1 MLLLKKQP
9 KLANIHLHW
18 NQHRH
23 VIYLVI
29 FGDHGD
35 QQLANSYSVCNLSY
49 EGNAT
54 VSDHVHF
61 PGAFP
66 GDYMD
71 SLPLR
76 FELEVS

>member
-1 MLLLKKQP
+1 MESASPRDLP
-9 KLANIHLHW
+9 
-18 NQHRH
+18 
-23 VIYLVI
+23 V

-35 QQLANSYSVCNLSY
+35 QQLANSACNLSY

-54 VSDHVHF
+54 VSDHMHF
-61 PGAFP
+61 PGAFA